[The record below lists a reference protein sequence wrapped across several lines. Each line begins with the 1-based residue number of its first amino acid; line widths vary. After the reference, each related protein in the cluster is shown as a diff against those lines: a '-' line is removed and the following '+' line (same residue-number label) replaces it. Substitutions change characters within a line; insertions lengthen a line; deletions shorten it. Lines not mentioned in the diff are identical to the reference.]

1 MKSLSLLV
9 SLLLLVG
16 CNPNYTSYA
25 NMEQAFTSGC
35 RVSTIVSSINVVEN
49 NKLELKATCERLAK

>member
-1 MKSLSLLV
+1 MKSLSLLI

-16 CNPNYTSYA
+16 CSPNYISYA

-35 RVSTIVSSINVVEN
+35 KYGTIVSSINAVGN
-49 NKLELKATCERLAK
+49 DKIELKATCERFAK